1 MRVVIIEDEQL
12 AARRLESM
20 VLTANPQIQVVAKL
34 ESVVESVEWF
44 RKNQHPDLI
53 FLDIHLEDDL
63 SFVIF
68 EKVQVSS
75 PIIFTTAFDEYA
87 IRAFKL
93 KSIDYLLKPI
103 VQEELNNAIRKYQD
117 LVTPAPQVVD
127 LSSVYSLITQKNPAY
142 KERFSIT
149 VGQKIK
155 TFTVSEIAYF
165 YSTEGISFMVLK
177 NKSEYP
183 VDDSLEE
190 LSQVLHPKDF
200 FRINRKY
207 LVKIESIANVHIY
220 PKSHLKLELSPLPQE
235 EVFVSI
241 DKVTAFK
248 KWLDNK

>member
-1 MRVVIIEDEQL
+1 MRVVIIEDEQF

-20 VLTANPQIQVVAKL
+20 ILAADQQIQVVAKL
-34 ESVVESVEWF
+34 ESVEESVEWF
-44 RKNQHPDLI
+44 RNNPHPDLI

-68 EKVQVSS
+68 DKVQVNS

-103 VQEELNNAIRKYQD
+103 VQEELNNAIRKYRD
-117 LVTPAPQVVD
+117 MVTPAQQMVD
-127 LSSVYSLITQKNPAY
+127 LSSIYSLITRQNPTY

-155 TFTVSEIAYF
+155 TFTVPEIAFF

-183 VDDSLEE
+183 LDESLEE
-190 LSQVLHPKDF
+190 LSQALNPKDF

-207 LVKIESIANVHIY
+207 LVKIDSIANVHIY
-220 PKSHLKLELSPLPQE
+220 PKSHLKLELSPLPKE